1 MAPLARAVDR
11 RDRLV
16 DATPLLRRVSPT
28 SQLLRV
34 APSLCLASVLSS
46 LGVVP
51 LDFSLCIEAT
61 GSHVPHKGLVQVH
74 ATSMPDVA
82 QAGCRLRLDLSRS
95 NDSSRFRH
103 HPYAFDT
110 FPVVH
115 SLRLPVTSPDAVSA
129 APFPSTLTTPAL
141 DRSSSWWFGACLC
154 RPARGALP
162 HPLCSKAASKLA
174 ATSRPPFRAVVAH
187 GHPRT

>member
-1 MAPLARAVDR
+1 
-11 RDRLV
+11 
-16 DATPLLRRVSPT
+16 
-28 SQLLRV
+28 
-34 APSLCLASVLSS
+34 
-46 LGVVP
+46 
-51 LDFSLCIEAT
+51 LDFSLRIEAT

-82 QAGCRLRLDLSRS
+82 QAGCRLLLDLSRS

-115 SLRLPVTSPDAVSA
+115 SLRLPATSPDAVFA

-154 RPARGALP
+154 RPARGAHP

-174 ATSRPPFRAVVAH
+174 VTSRPPFRAVVAH
-187 GHPRT
+187 SRRRSAQTRGRVSPVPCPPRPGAHWPEAARAGRPAVSPPAAPSPLRRP